1 METYIDRHIVMIV
14 KVSDVRDDR
23 AGVGELSIRISN
35 REHLGILRRTFFLL
49 IFFIY
54 DIVTL

>member
-49 IFFIY
+49 IFLFFY
-54 DIVTL
+54 L

>member
-35 REHLGILRRTFFLL
+35 REHLGILIRIFPSN
-49 IFFIY
+49 FFIY